1 MLGSADRDAICSL
14 SILLGNHRNA
24 LSCAV
29 KPLSLL
35 LPDKYAPCVVPT
47 VPSPKE
53 LLSPNWGLSR
63 PREYVKLLEGL
74 VSSWRIFATKR
85 EVHVLDDTP
94 SYLASTK
101 DETVAAKDL
110 TESDGN
116 TFKESSCSPPNS
128 PTTSSS
134 SAATAASI
142 SAGAAPKTSNEISR
156 GVPDSTENGK
166 ERGSSAKRY
175 RKARA
180 YFQPHH
186 LYALESFYKHQTY
199 LSTHDRELLSQRLGL
214 SEDRIRTW
222 FQNRRMKEKRKP
234 RAQKAA
240 PINVLNLSDT
250 YGSTSVL
257 PLGGTACELCQESPV
272 LTHEDAS
279 VSTVRT
285 SASRRGA
292 QVMLIAPGFSTP

>member
-85 EVHVLDDTP
+85 EVHVLNDTP
-94 SYLASTK
+94 SYLTQSNH
-101 DETVAAKDL
+101 ETMTSENL
-110 TESDGN
+110 TESDEN
-116 TFKESSCSPPNS
+116 TYKESSCSPPDS

-134 SAATAASI
+134 LLSPPSSATTAAST
-142 SAGAAPKTSNEISR
+142 SACATPKTSTETSFR
-156 GVPDSTENGK
+156 GVPDSTEHGK
-166 ERGSSAKRY
+166 ERSSRAKRY

-214 SEDRIRTW
+214 SEDR
-222 FQNRRMKEKRKP
+222 
-234 RAQKAA
+234 
-240 PINVLNLSDT
+240 
-250 YGSTSVL
+250 
-257 PLGGTACELCQESPV
+257 
-272 LTHEDAS
+272 
-279 VSTVRT
+279 VS
-285 SASRRGA
+285 SLHSFLM
-292 QVMLIAPGFSTP
+292 Q

>member
-53 LLSPNWGLSR
+53 LLSANWGLSR

-94 SYLASTK
+94 SYLTSSTH
-101 DETVAAKDL
+101 ETVAAQDL
-110 TESDGN
+110 TESDEN
-116 TFKESSCSPPNS
+116 TFKESSCSPPDS
-128 PTTSSS
+128 PTISSS
-134 SAATAASI
+134 LLSPPSSTATAAST
-142 SAGAAPKTSNEISR
+142 GACVTPKTSTEPSR
-156 GVPDSTENGK
+156 GGPNSTEHRK
-166 ERGSSAKRY
+166 ERSSRAKRY

-199 LSTHDRELLSQRLGL
+199 LSTHDREVLSQRLGL

-234 RAQKAA
+234 RTQNVAST
-240 PINVLNLSDT
+240 NVLNLS
-250 YGSTSVL
+250 VNK
-257 PLGGTACELCQESPV
+257 
-272 LTHEDAS
+272 
-279 VSTVRT
+279 TVVEY
-285 SASRRGA
+285 S
-292 QVMLIAPGFSTP
+292 